1 MAQSSGF
8 SLDESMQSAFLE
20 NSTESSIKK
29 IPFADSSLLLDD
41 MDALRK
47 RANRDGFLFFR
58 GFLPA
63 DEVLAVRR
71 DMLCVLEKFGWRQP
85 GLDSRDCRV
94 LLDKL
99 NEVPDG
105 EMREDIGVSHA
116 AYHDVQK
123 LESLHRLPHHPKLLA
138 LFRRLFDSEILV
150 HPRHIARMITGHRVM
165 TPTPPHQDFP
175 LIQGTVE
182 TWTCWMPMGD
192 CPREL
197 GGLTFLKG
205 SHHNGYLP
213 IQNAKGAG
221 GLAVRL
227 CPWEN
232 EWCEG
237 DYQTGDIVIFPSH
250 TVHKGVRCLI
260 KDAVRLSLDVRYQS
274 VHEPIEER
282 SLQPHCS
289 LAWKEIY
296 RNWRNQEYQ
305 YYWRKHPLRLVPFD
319 DAYHIPGKRIC

>member
-1 MAQSSGF
+1 MAHSSGLCSGDF
-8 SLDESMQSAFLE
+8 MQAALPDT
-20 NSTESSIKK
+20 STKSPIKK
-29 IPFADSSLLLDD
+29 TLFADSSLLLDD
-41 MDALRK
+41 MDALRR
-47 RANRDGFLFFR
+47 RAENDGFLFFR
-58 GFLPA
+58 DFLPA

-71 DMLCVLEKFGWRQP
+71 DMLSVMEKFGWREQ
-85 GLDSRDCRV
+85 GLHLMDCRV

-99 NEVPDG
+99 NEVPDS
-105 EMREDIGVSHA
+105 EMREDIGVSRA
-116 AYHDVQK
+116 AYQDVQR

-138 LFRRLFDSEILV
+138 LFHRLFDSELLV

-182 TWTCWMPMGD
+182 TWTSWMPMGD

-205 SHHNGYLP
+205 SHRLGYLP
-213 IQNAKGAG
+213 IQHAKGAG

-237 DYQTGDIVIFPSH
+237 DYRTGDIVIFPSH
-250 TVHKGVRCLI
+250 TVHKGQRCLE

-274 VHEPIEER
+274 VREPVEER
-282 SLQPHCS
+282 SLQPHCP
-289 LAWKEIY
+289 LAWEEIY
-296 RNWRNQEYQ
+296 RNWRSQEYQ
-305 YYWRKHPLRLVPFD
+305 YYWRKQTLRLVPFD
-319 DAYHIPGKRIC
+319 DAYQQPGRRIC